1 VTQEIELAQRA
12 LCAERNAEF
21 LATPRT
27 SKLGVAFATVGLRP
41 VNGLRH
47 PATSETNGWY
57 IWCGE
62 EFSSEPDFFAP
73 LHASH
78 LYDEHP
84 DWGRLLGLAPGY
96 RFLLDADYLDVWFDA
111 SLLNV

>member
-1 VTQEIELAQRA
+1 VAEEIEIAQRA

-21 LATPRT
+21 LATPG
-27 SKLGVAFATVGLRP
+27 SSGFALATVGLLP

-62 EFSSEPDFFAP
+62 QFSSEPDFFGP

-84 DWGRLLGLAPGY
+84 NWGRLLGLTPGY
-96 RFLLDADYLDVWFDA
+96 RFLLDADYVDVWFDP